1 MTISW
6 RHVFLERFEKDYP
19 YLANSVGEGAY
30 GIAYFGGV
38 RGKGVGTGIR
48 LARLKFE
55 LTNQDSVGGKNFTVL
70 TLMYVNRKGI
80 VIGQLFSLEIALNI
94 H

>member
-1 MTISW
+1 MGLPISG
-6 RHVFLERFEKDYP
+6 EC
-19 YLANSVGEGAY
+19 VG
-30 GIAYFGGV
+30 
-38 RGKGVGTGIR
+38 RGWVPCIR